1 MPLPRLRLEPEAKLV
16 IWTRNS
22 NLRMNRIILIN
33 FSGDD
38 RPGLTSSVTGIL
50 AGYKVRMLD
59 IGQAV
64 VHEALALAMLIE
76 VPDGQEFT
84 PLKKDLIVRAHELDL
99 KIKFS
104 SISEDAFDH
113 WVRSQAKF
121 RFIVTVLGRH
131 ITAEQFASITAAVSE
146 SQFNI
151 DRIER
156 LSGRL
161 SLTGRIENA
170 NACVELEISGVTDRS
185 AGLRAELMQFTH
197 RFNIDIAF
205 QRESIYR
212 RNRRLFA
219 FDMDST
225 LIQAEIIDELAKF
238 HGVGEQVSAITAAAM
253 RGELDF
259 RQSFSR
265 RVALLRGLPE
275 SKLRQVLQSVPL
287 AEGAERLIQ
296 TVKSL
301 GYKTA
306 VLSGGF
312 TFFGRHLQKRLGLDY
327 LFANELE
334 INSGVVTGQVAGEI
348 VDGNKKAALLRT
360 LAEKENI
367 SLDQVVAVGDGAND
381 LPMLNLAGMGIA
393 FHAKPL
399 VRQSAGHAVSHLG
412 LDSLLYLIGVR
423 DRDLQGAGLR
433 SARAANSPEP
443 V

>member
-1 MPLPRLRLEPEAKLV
+1 MSK
-16 IWTRNS
+16 
-22 NLRMNRIILIN
+22 IILIN
-33 FSGDD
+33 FSGGD
-38 RPGLTSSVTGIL
+38 RPGLTSSLTGSL
-50 AGYKVRMLD
+50 AQHDVRILD

-64 VHEALALAMLIE
+64 VHDTLALAVLIE

-84 PLKKDLIVRAHELDL
+84 PLKRDLIVRAHELDL
-99 KIKFS
+99 KIKFTPV
-104 SISEDAFDH
+104 SEEAFRN
-113 WVRSQAKF
+113 WVGSQGKF
-121 RFIVTVLGRH
+121 RFIITVLGRQ
-131 ITAEQFASITAAVSE
+131 IAASQFAKIAASVS
-146 SQFNI
+146 QHGFNI

-161 SLTGRIENA
+161 SLSGRVESA
-170 NACVELEISGVTDRS
+170 NACVELEISGAVDASDKLRS
-185 AGLRAELMQFTH
+185 ELMQLTH
-197 RFNIDIAF
+197 GFEIDIAF

-225 LIQAEIIDELAKF
+225 LIQGEVIDELARL
-238 HGVGEQVSAITAAAM
+238 HGVGDQVAAITAAAM

-259 RQSFSR
+259 TQSFTR
-265 RVALLRGLPE
+265 RVALLRGLPQARVRE
-275 SKLRQVLQSVPL
+275 LLHTIPL
-287 AEGAERLIQ
+287 AEGAERLIS
-296 TVKSL
+296 TLNSL

-312 TFFGRHLQKRLGLDY
+312 TFFGEHLQKLLGLDY
-327 LFANELE
+327 VFANQLQIED
-334 INSGVVTGQVAGEI
+334 GVVTGKVFGEI
-348 VDGNKKAALLRT
+348 VDGKRKASLLQA

-399 VRQSAGHAVSHLG
+399 VRRSASHAVSHLG

-423 DRDLQGAGLR
+423 DRDLDRADFR
-433 SARAANSPEP
+433 SNAI
-443 V
+443 